1 MQFFLREEKH
11 DMHNQS
17 TKQKLS
23 GEINE
28 YIV

>member
-1 MQFFLREEKH
+1 MQKKFREEKH
-11 DMHNQS
+11 DLHNQS